1 MTSDVDSFLF
11 LSLAGGARSGRVIAA
26 TLDSTGA
33 ARDPARRTRP
43 GQVPREVSVSDDIS
57 IQFTRFSAFYT
68 PLIATIAGGFLKEEG
83 FAPRHSI
90 APPGKSAIE
99 GLVDGTVHVCQSAPS
114 QGFGPLEKGQ
124 RPPAV
129 HFAQINEKDGFFLT
143 GRAPDP
149 AFTWDKLRGKQV
161 LVDHGGQPLAMFKY
175 ACHRRGL
182 DYAAI
187 NAIDV
192 PSGQM
197 DQAFRKGE
205 GDYIHQQGPAP
216 QQLEHDGAGH
226 VVASVGEAI
235 GPCAF
240 SSLAAT
246 REWLGTDMARRFMRA
261 YRKTRAWIVN
271 TPAARIAEA
280 EAAFFPE
287 IDRAV
292 LTSTI
297 AYYQKLGCWTPHVE
311 ITRPAFEV
319 ALDVFQHAGL
329 ITRRHRYEDV
339 VAAPPDAG

>member
-1 MTSDVDSFLF
+1 MSE
-11 LSLAGGARSGRVIAA
+11 
-26 TLDSTGA
+26 
-33 ARDPARRTRP
+33 P
-43 GQVPREVSVSDDIS
+43 IS

-83 FAPRHSI
+83 FAPKHSV
-90 APPGKSAIE
+90 APPGRSAIE
-99 GLVDGTVHVCQSAPS
+99 GLIDGSVHVCQSAPS
-114 QGFGPLEKGQ
+114 QAFGPLEKGQ

-143 GRAPDP
+143 GRAPDGN
-149 AFTWDKLRGKQV
+149 FTWDKLRGKRV

-187 NAIDV
+187 TAVDV

-197 DQAFRKGE
+197 DQAFRRGE

-216 QQLEHDGAGH
+216 QQLEHDGVGH
-226 VVASVGEAI
+226 IVASVGEAI
-235 GPCAF
+235 GPVAF

-246 REWLGTDMARRFMRA
+246 REWLGTDMAKRFTRA
-261 YRKTRAWIVN
+261 YRKARSWIID
-271 TPAARIAEA
+271 TPAAEIAKAEA
-280 EAAFFPE
+280 SFFPDIE
-287 IDRAV
+287 GAV
-292 LTSTI
+292 LTATI

-311 ITRPAFEV
+311 ITRPALDV

-329 ITRRHRYEDV
+329 ITTRHRYEDV
-339 VAAPPDAG
+339 VAPAP

>member
-1 MTSDVDSFLF
+1 
-11 LSLAGGARSGRVIAA
+11 LSEEIH
-26 TLDSTGA
+26 
-33 ARDPARRTRP
+33 
-43 GQVPREVSVSDDIS
+43 
-57 IQFTRFSAFYT
+57 IQFTRFSAFYS
-68 PLIATIAGGFLKEEG
+68 PLIATIAAGFLKEEG
-83 FAPRHSI
+83 LQPKHSNAPV
-90 APPGKSAIE
+90 GKSAID
-99 GLVDGTVHVCQSAPS
+99 GVVAGTVHVCQSAPS

-124 RPPAV
+124 TPPAV

-143 GRAPDP
+143 GRAADP
-149 AFTWDKLRGKQV
+149 EFGWDKLKGKQV

-175 ACHRRGL
+175 ACHKRGL
-182 DYAAI
+182 DYKAI
-187 NAIDV
+187 NAVDV
-192 PSGQM
+192 PSAQM
-197 DQAFRKGE
+197 DSAFRKGQ

-261 YRKTRAWIVN
+261 YRKARAWLIM
-271 TPAARIAEA
+271 TPAAKVAEA
-280 EAAFFPE
+280 ESAFFPE

-297 AYYQKLGCWTPHVE
+297 AYYQKLGCWSPHVE

-319 ALDVFQHAGL
+319 ALDVFQHSGL
-329 ITRRHRYEDV
+329 ITKRHRYEDV
-339 VAAPPDAG
+339 VAAPPAAA

>member
-1 MTSDVDSFLF
+1 VTDEI
-11 LSLAGGARSGRVIAA
+11 R
-26 TLDSTGA
+26 
-33 ARDPARRTRP
+33 
-43 GQVPREVSVSDDIS
+43 
-57 IQFTRFSAFYT
+57 IQFTRFSAFYS
-68 PLIATIAGGFLKEEG
+68 PLIATMAGGFLKEEG
-83 FAPRHSI
+83 LQPAHSI
-90 APPGKSAIE
+90 APAGKSGIE
-99 GLVDGTVHVCQSAPS
+99 ALASGVAHVVQSAPS

-124 RPPAV
+124 TLPAV

-143 GRAPDP
+143 ARAPDP
-149 AFTWDKLRGKQV
+149 AFSWDALKGKQV

-187 NAIDV
+187 KALDV
-192 PSGQM
+192 PPGQM
-197 DQAFRKGE
+197 DQAFRSGQGE
-205 GDYIHQQGPAP
+205 YIHQQGPAP

-246 REWLGTDMARRFMRA
+246 RDWLRTDMAKRFMRA
-261 YRKTRAWIVN
+261 YRRARAWLIA
-271 TPAARIAEA
+271 TPAAQVAEA
-280 EAAFFPE
+280 EASFFPG

-297 AYYQKLGCWTPHVE
+297 GTYQKLGCWTPHVE
-311 ITRPAFEV
+311 ITRPAFE
-319 ALDVFQHAGL
+319 ATLDVFQHSGL

-339 VAAPPDAG
+339 VAPPPAG